1 MSNRET
7 ALPSDEGSR
16 RLLPV
21 TAPPMK
27 RYLTLL
33 LSLLFVLPLPAQS
46 RREALLEYQARR
58 RQAYT
63 EFRDNYR
70 KACADFMRKRWEAF
84 RAEDPVPVPER
95 REPDIPVMK
104 HPDAPS
110 VPTQDRMP
118 YDKVVDLPEPA
129 PEMPD
134 APGIAETPVLPG
146 KPAAGKGD
154 GDNGVQQGRKPA
166 AGTDDAA
173 PAVDV
178 SRPFKFTFYGTGC
191 SVSLAAKHRFNLAS
205 VQENSVANA
214 WEGVS
219 RGSYDAVAA
228 ECVALKKALGLN
240 DWGYYDLVRTLAD
253 GFCGPK
259 TNESVV
265 LQSFLMAEAGYK
277 VRMARGD
284 GRLFLLLATDGQVY
298 ARPYFNIDGQVFYI
312 LDDVPRA
319 ASYNICNFTIPG
331 ERPLSLAMPAPPLFA
346 QKPAAPAVRN
356 FDGVVSTTV
365 TVNRNLMDFYTNYPP
380 CHWSVYAATALTA
393 PVRGQLYPP
402 LRAAVAGKGEREAA
416 ELLLHY
422 LHRAFPYKTD
432 EAQFGVERTLFA
444 EEMYYYPYSDCEDR
458 SILFARLVK
467 DLLGLDVVLLYY
479 PAHIAT
485 AVCFKGEVKGDYMQL
500 GNKRYVICDATY
512 IGAGVGEAM
521 PDLKRTPAQVVRID

>member
-1 MSNRET
+1 MTTVAYAAVTQSGLSFDRQLWMRPEIIPG
-7 ALPSDEGSR
+7 LR
-16 RLLPV
+16 RLTDAIHAEGAAAGIQLGHCGNMSHKSICGCMPV
-21 TAPPMK
+21 GASSGFNLYSPT
-27 RYLTLL
+27 
-33 LSLLFVLPLPAQS
+33 FVRGL
-46 RREALLEYQARR
+46 R
-58 RQAYT
+58 
-63 EFRDNYR
+63 
-70 KACADFMRKRWEAF
+70 ADE
-84 RAEDPVPVPER
+84 
-95 REPDIPVMK
+95 
-104 HPDAPS
+104 
-110 VPTQDRMP
+110 
-118 YDKVVDLPEPA
+118 LPE
-129 PEMPD
+129 M
-134 APGIAETPVLPG
+134 
-146 KPAAGKGD
+146 
-154 GDNGVQQGRKPA
+154 
-166 AGTDDAA
+166 
-173 PAVDV
+173 
-178 SRPFKFTFYGTGC
+178 
-191 SVSLAAKHRFNLAS
+191 
-205 VQENSVANA
+205 
-214 WEGVS
+214 
-219 RGSYDAVAA
+219 
-228 ECVALKKALGLN
+228 
-240 DWGYYDLVRTLAD
+240 
-253 GFCGPK
+253 
-259 TNESVV
+259 
-265 LQSFLMAEAGYK
+265 AGYK
-277 VRMARGD
+277 VRMARGG

-346 QKPAAPAVRN
+346 QNPAAPAVRN

-393 PVRGQLYPP
+393 PVCGQLYPP

-432 EAQFGVERTLFA
+432 EAQFGIERTLFA

-479 PAHIAT
+479 PAHIAA